1 MNTAELTARQIM
13 TPEVI
18 SVQVDDTVQEAAQLL
33 LDARITGA
41 PVVDRWG
48 NAVGVFTL
56 ANACEYTNGQG
67 AASKDTKGDRSD
79 RSDRKGNRH
88 SEILL
93 ESDDEAYY
101 RIDLKRRW
109 PTPLTVEEPLKHK
122 KVGDVMTPRVHSVL
136 DASPLTDVTSCILDR
151 GIHRIFV
158 RDADN
163 KLVGIITSMD
173 LLRVLADM
181 LEGKLVA

>member
-18 SVQVDDTVQEAAQLL
+18 SVQVEDTVQEAAQLL

-56 ANACEYTNGQG
+56 ANACEYTNGQNDG
-67 AASKDTKGDRSD
+67 QNGPSKSGQAQ
-79 RSDRKGNRH
+79 
-88 SEILL
+88 L
-93 ESDDEAYY
+93 EADDEAYY
-101 RIDLKRRW
+101 RIDLRRRW
-109 PTPLTVEEPLKHK
+109 PTPLTVEEPMKHK

-136 DASPLTDVTSCILDR
+136 DASPLTEVTSCILDR

-173 LLRVLADM
+173 LLRVLADV
-181 LEGKLVA
+181 LDGKLVA

>member
-1 MNTAELTARQIM
+1 MHNNVTELTARDIM

-18 SVQVDDTVQEAAQLL
+18 TVQLDDSVEEAAQLL

-41 PVVDRWG
+41 PVIDRWG

-56 ANACEYTNGQG
+56 THAVDQMNGNGDGPSG
-67 AASKDTKGDRSD
+67 ADNSDGDGPRPSG
-79 RSDRKGNRH
+79 RNGINH
-88 SEILL
+88 
-93 ESDDEAYY
+93 DEEAFY
-101 RIDLKRRW
+101 RLDLRRRW
-109 PTPLTVEEPLKHK
+109 PPQDLVREKLKDK

-136 DASPLTDVTSCILDR
+136 DTSLLAEVTSCILDR
-151 GIHRIFV
+151 CIHRIFV

-173 LLRVLADM
+173 LLRVLGDI
-181 LEGKLVA
+181 LEGKLAAQS

>member
-13 TPEVI
+13 TREVI
-18 SVQVDDTVQEAAQLL
+18 SVQVEDTVQDAAQLL

-56 ANACEYTNGQG
+56 ANACEHNNNHENHNNKNVQSGPI
-67 AASKDTKGDRSD
+67 AAV
-79 RSDRKGNRH
+79 
-88 SEILL
+88 E
-93 ESDDEAYY
+93 DDEAYY
-101 RIDLKRRW
+101 RIDLKGRW
-109 PTPLTVEEPLKHK
+109 PTPLTVVEPLKHK

-136 DASPLTDVTSCILDR
+136 DASPLSDVTSCILDR

-173 LLRVLADM
+173 LLRVLADV
-181 LEGKLVA
+181 LDGKLVA